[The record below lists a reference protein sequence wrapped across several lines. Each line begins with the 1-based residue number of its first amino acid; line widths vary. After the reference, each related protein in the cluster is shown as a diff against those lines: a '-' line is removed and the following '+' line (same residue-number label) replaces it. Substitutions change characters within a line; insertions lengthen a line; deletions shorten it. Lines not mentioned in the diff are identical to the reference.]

1 MTSDP
6 TPPAPGSAEP
16 GPTGALPGYC
26 YDIDGDTWHKAGE
39 RCERCGF
46 GMDPAPS
53 APDAGREAYTLDELY
68 SILSTE
74 TPDVYTEAELVALM
88 REAATML
95 LRTDG
100 ELRRVESDNIQLR
113 ADAATLAALRQE
125 NEVLRARVGEILD
138 VTSAVEYGDL
148 PSAGPWSYVQGMCRK
163 MLGEQPTEPQPR
175 TVNAIRLRLGLP
187 LSERWPHV

>member
-1 MTSDP
+1 MHPDP
-6 TPPAPGSAEP
+6 TVLTACDRCDGCGWYEGGQTLQVACEKCGGTGLVSTEVPLSAPGSAEASEP
-16 GPTGALPGYC
+16 KP
-26 YDIDGDTWHKAGE
+26 
-39 RCERCGF
+39 
-46 GMDPAPS
+46 
-53 APDAGREAYTLDELY
+53 YTLDELY

-100 ELRRVESDNIQLR
+100 ELRRLESDNIQLR
-113 ADAATLAALRQE
+113 ADAATLAALQQE
-125 NEVLRARVGEILD
+125 NEALRARVRDLLD
-138 VTSAVEYGDL
+138 VTAAVEYGDL
-148 PSAGPWSYVQGMCRK
+148 PSAGPWSYVQGMCRE

-187 LSERWPHV
+187 LSQRWPHAE